1 MGVTPEG
8 GRCVCVCVFP
18 RQCKWCGLECWNR
31 FSANV
36 QYLPQFGVS
45 VCCIGSGPRVE
56 TLEVIAKVTKESSN
70 KGKEW
75 GCG

>member
-1 MGVTPEG
+1 MCV
-8 GRCVCVCVFP
+8 CVCVCVFSL
-18 RQCKWCGLECWNR
+18 GNANGAGWNR

-75 GCG
+75 GGG